1 MSAVRIPVLGIV
13 GGIGSGKSALASAL
27 SRHFRCARLDADQI
41 GHRVLH
47 QPEIIRRLREEF
59 GDGIID
65 PLGHISRSE
74 LARRVFG
81 PGLEQQKARKV
92 LESIVH
98 PPIRLQLIDQLDQ
111 VQRSD
116 QYELVILDAAL
127 LFESGW
133 SNDCDAV
140 IFLDVPVEVRRE
152 RVVSRGWS
160 AADLASREASQMTLE
175 EKQKRSDLILNNNRD
190 IETVAAEAAEWIRQ
204 RFSLPQPTE
213 SVTMTS

>member
-1 MSAVRIPVLGIV
+1 MSAVRIPVIGIV
-13 GGIGSGKSALASAL
+13 GGIGSGKSAIANAL

-47 QPEIIRRLREEF
+47 QPEIIRRLKEEF

-65 PLGHISRSE
+65 PLGHVTRSE

-81 PGLEQQKARKV
+81 PGIEQQKARKL

-98 PPIRLQLIDQLDQ
+98 PPIRLQLIDQMDQ
-111 VQRSD
+111 VQRSEEFD
-116 QYELVILDAAL
+116 LVILDAAL

-140 IFLDVPVEVRRE
+140 IYLEVPIDVRRE
-152 RVVSRGWS
+152 RVKSRGWS
-160 AADLASREASQMTLE
+160 AADLSSREASQMSLE
-175 EKQKRSDLILNNNRD
+175 EKKNRSDLILDNNRD
-190 IETVAAEAAEWIRQ
+190 IETVAAEAADWIRH
-204 RFSLPQPTE
+204 RFSLPQPSE
-213 SVTMTS
+213 SITMT

>member
-1 MSAVRIPVLGIV
+1 MSAVRIPVIGIV
-13 GGIGSGKSALASAL
+13 GGIGSGKSAIANAL

-47 QPEIIRRLREEF
+47 QPEIVRRLKEEF
-59 GDGIID
+59 GEGIID
-65 PLGHISRSE
+65 PLGHVMRSE

-81 PGLEQQKARKV
+81 PGLEQQKARKL

-98 PPIRLQLIDQLDQ
+98 PPIRLQLIDQMDQ
-111 VQRSD
+111 VQRSED
-116 QYELVILDAAL
+116 FDLVILDAAL

-152 RVVSRGWS
+152 RVKPRGWS
-160 AADLASREASQMTLE
+160 AADLSSREASQMPLE
-175 EKQKRSDLILNNNRD
+175 EKMKRSDLILDNNRD
-190 IETVAAEAAEWIRQ
+190 LEAVTAEAADWIRH
-204 RFSLPQPTE
+204 RFSLPQTSK
-213 SVTMTS
+213 SVTMT